1 MEGLEM
7 VKTVDGVELHRCPKK
22 PKLVIYCGEKNCT
35 LDCDIYAKQSG
46 YLADCIDMV
55 DRD

>member
-1 MEGLEM
+1 M